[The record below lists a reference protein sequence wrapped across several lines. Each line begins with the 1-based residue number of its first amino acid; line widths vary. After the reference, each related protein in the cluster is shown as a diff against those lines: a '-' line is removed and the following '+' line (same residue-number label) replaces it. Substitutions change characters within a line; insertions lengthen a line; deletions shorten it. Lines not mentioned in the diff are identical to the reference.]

1 MHIQFLILT
10 RSQNKLDYVQL
21 SRNWYIH
28 YVYLSWNWYIHYVY
42 LSRNLHIHYVQ
53 IRPSKHKTFDLCC
66 KNILPLFILSFD
78 THIYLHKH
86 FSQFFRCFVVQSAK
100 GQASS
105 LLFLPQSLMKL
116 PPRQKWLPVDR
127 NLRTNISEWHLNPL
141 LMFLGDYL
149 CLGPPPPP
157 AVIMTARN
165 FLQLPFSF
173 KPCGLQLPFRNCRR
187 FIYFTGALNILQI
200 FRVASSWYCTR
211 VLWHFGSFQQTYQ
224 RQCTPKLDSWYV
236 PLTASCYL
244 ISLGGRRE
252 GGWGCR

>member
-21 SRNWYIH
+21 SRNWYMH

-141 LMFLGDYL
+141 LVFLG
-149 CLGPPPPP
+149 GE
-157 AVIMTARN
+157 
-165 FLQLPFSF
+165 
-173 KPCGLQLPFRNCRR
+173 
-187 FIYFTGALNILQI
+187 YF
-200 FRVASSWYCTR
+200 
-211 VLWHFGSFQQTYQ
+211 
-224 RQCTPKLDSWYV
+224 
-236 PLTASCYL
+236 
-244 ISLGGRRE
+244 
-252 GGWGCR
+252 